1 MSKSVLANK
10 IGKTL
15 FAVAKDNDALSLVNN
30 DLKQCSKAILEEN
43 NFITLMDNPNI
54 SKEEKSQ
61 FIDKVFIGVNKYVIN
76 TIKVLSS
83 NLEISLIKD
92 VLDVFTELNNLF
104 GNKLLVTVESVYE
117 LSQEELIKLKN
128 AMNDKLK
135 IDSIEINN
143 IINESLIGGLRISYK
158 GKVIDSSIK
167 AKIKD
172 IEKKIFIN

>member
-92 VLDVFTELNNLF
+92 VLDVFYR
-104 GNKLLVTVESVYE
+104 VE
-117 LSQEELIKLKN
+117 
-128 AMNDKLK
+128 
-135 IDSIEINN
+135 
-143 IINESLIGGLRISYK
+143 
-158 GKVIDSSIK
+158 
-167 AKIKD
+167 
-172 IEKKIFIN
+172 

>member
-1 MSKSVLANK
+1 M
-10 IGKTL
+10 
-15 FAVAKDNDALSLVNN
+15 F
-30 DLKQCSKAILEEN
+30 
-43 NFITLMDNPNI
+43 
-54 SKEEKSQ
+54 
-61 FIDKVFIGVNKYVIN
+61 
-76 TIKVLSS
+76 
-83 NLEISLIKD
+83 
-92 VLDVFTELNNLF
+92 FTELNNLF

-158 GKVIDSSIK
+158 RKVIDSSIK